1 MGLLPGQAFV
11 QDPGLS
17 AAEVPLSRGRPQEV
31 GNAKP
36 CEREGCPA
44 ARPFLALPA
53 MIAANAAIPERTEN
67 APETIEVRVEGDAA
81 LQQPL
86 GSAMILTL

>member
-1 MGLLPGQAFV
+1 
-11 QDPGLS
+11 
-17 AAEVPLSRGRPQEV
+17 
-31 GNAKP
+31 
-36 CEREGCPA
+36 
-44 ARPFLALPA
+44 